1 MSAIASRAIADTSI
15 FVARESG
22 RPLGALPDS
31 VAVSVVT
38 AGELELGVLR
48 ASDMATRSRR
58 LATLAE
64 LRAAYPL
71 LEIDALTA
79 SCFARI
85 AAAELEAGRKVRHH
99 DAWIAATALRHHVP
113 VVTQD
118 GDFGS
123 FEQVEVIR
131 V

>member
-1 MSAIASRAIADTSI
+1 MTGALARAVADTSV

-22 RPLGALPDS
+22 RALGPLPDS
-31 VAVSVVT
+31 IAVSAVT
-38 AGELELGVLR
+38 AGELELGILR
-48 ASDMATRSRR
+48 APDASTRSKR
-58 LATLAE
+58 LATLAQ
-64 LRAAYPL
+64 LRGAYPL
-71 LEIDALTA
+71 LEIDSLTA

-85 AAAELEAGRKVRHH
+85 AAAELDAGRKLRHH
-99 DAWIAATALRHHVP
+99 DAWIAATALRLRVP

-118 GDFGS
+118 DDFAS

>member
-1 MSAIASRAIADTSI
+1 MTGIASRAVADTSI
-15 FVARESG
+15 FVAKESG
-22 RPLGALPDS
+22 RALGPLPDAI
-31 VAVSVVT
+31 AVSAIT

-48 ASDMATRSRR
+48 APDVATRSTR

-64 LRAAYPL
+64 LRGAYPL

-85 AAAELEAGRKVRHH
+85 AAAELDAGRKLRHH
-99 DAWIAATALRHHVP
+99 DAWIAATALRHRVP

-118 GDFGS
+118 DDFGS
-123 FEQVEVIR
+123 FKQVEVIH